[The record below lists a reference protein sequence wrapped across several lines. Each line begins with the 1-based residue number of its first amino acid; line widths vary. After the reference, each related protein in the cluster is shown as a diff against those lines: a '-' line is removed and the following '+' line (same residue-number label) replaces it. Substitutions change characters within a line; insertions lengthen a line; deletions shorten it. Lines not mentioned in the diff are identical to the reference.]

1 VKVRTWRRGCIAAIL
16 ASLGC
21 AGSEPEPLDAKKNE
35 ADFRSRS
42 LQDPGLAR
50 FVAASPES
58 KSGAFP
64 PDRWDLGTL
73 TLVAFYFH
81 PDLDLARARLAQAQA
96 ARVTAGQWPNP
107 VSGFELSKVTNVE
120 PGFKPWIYGVNLSVP
135 IDTLWKRG
143 YKIAEADR
151 GIEGGRLQLAETGW
165 RVRSR
170 LRAAFADHLFFL
182 RELDLRKEEEA
193 ARSRTVA
200 ALARKLAL
208 GDIFRL
214 DVDQAEGELHAAR
227 LSIHTA
233 EGKVAETRMVLASA
247 LGLPGSALRDLS
259 FSWPE
264 LESPPSEK
272 SLSVETALLPGLLNR
287 LDLQGLLAEYAA
299 ALAALQ
305 REWAG
310 RYPDVS
316 LGPGYT
322 YDQGQKKFNLGLSV
336 TLPIFNQN
344 EGPIAE
350 AEARRKEIAA
360 RFTVLQAGAM
370 GELET
375 ARERYRAALAEL
387 EEAGKSLEIIARRES
402 AVKRA
407 VELGDLEPTAL
418 LGLRLE
424 KVQLEESRL
433 GSLRHAEEALGALE
447 DAVERPLG
455 SRAASP
461 VPGSRSPREGD

>member
-1 VKVRTWRRGCIAAIL
+1 MRTWRRGCLAVLL
-16 ASLGC
+16 ASFGC
-21 AGSEPEPLDAKKNE
+21 AGSEPEPFDAKKNE
-35 ADFRSRS
+35 ADFRARS

-50 FVAASPES
+50 FIAANPEA
-58 KSGAFP
+58 KPDAFP
-64 PDRWDLGTL
+64 PARWDLRTL
-73 TLVAFYFH
+73 TFVAFYFH

-96 ARVTAGQWPNP
+96 GRVTAGMWPNP
-107 VSGFELSKVTNVE
+107 VAGFELSKVTNVE
-120 PGFKPWIYGVNLSVP
+120 SGLSPWVYGVNLSVP

-143 YKIAEADR
+143 YKIEEAER
-151 GIEGGRLQLAETGW
+151 GIEGAQLQLAETGW

-170 LRAAFADHLFFL
+170 VRAALADHLFFL
-182 RELDLRKEEEA
+182 RERDLRKEEEA

-200 ALARKLAL
+200 ALSRKLAL

-233 EGKVAETRMVLASA
+233 EGKVAESRMVLASA

-259 FSWPE
+259 FSWPD
-264 LESPPSEK
+264 LENPPSEK
-272 SLSVETALLPGLLNR
+272 SLSMETALLPGLLNR

-322 YDQGQKKFNLGLSV
+322 YDQGQKKLNLGLSV

-360 RFTVLQAGAM
+360 RFSVLQAGAM

-375 ARERYRAALAEL
+375 AQERYRAALAEL
-387 EEAGKSLEIIARRES
+387 GEATKSLEIIARRET

-407 VELGDLEPTAL
+407 VDLGDLDPTAL
-418 LGLRLE
+418 VGLRLE
-424 KVQLEESRL
+424 RVQ
-433 GSLRHAEEALGALE
+433 
-447 DAVERPLG
+447 V
-455 SRAASP
+455 
-461 VPGSRSPREGD
+461 

>member
-1 VKVRTWRRGCIAAIL
+1 MRTWRRGCLAVLL
-16 ASLGC
+16 ASFGC
-21 AGSEPEPLDAKKNE
+21 AGSEPEPFDAKKNE
-35 ADFRSRS
+35 ADFRARS

-50 FVAASPES
+50 FIAANPEA
-58 KSGAFP
+58 KPDAFP
-64 PDRWDLGTL
+64 PARWDLRTL
-73 TLVAFYFH
+73 TFVAFYFH

-96 ARVTAGQWPNP
+96 GRVTAGMWPNP
-107 VSGFELSKVTNVE
+107 VAGFELSKVTNVE
-120 PGFKPWIYGVNLSVP
+120 SGLSPWVYGVNLSVP

-143 YKIAEADR
+143 YKIEEAER
-151 GIEGGRLQLAETGW
+151 GIEGAQLQLAETGW

-170 LRAAFADHLFFL
+170 VRAALADHLFFL
-182 RELDLRKEEEA
+182 RERDLRKEEEA

-200 ALARKLAL
+200 ALSRKLAL

-233 EGKVAETRMVLASA
+233 EGKVAESRMVLASA

-259 FSWPE
+259 FSWPD
-264 LESPPSEK
+264 LENPPSEK
-272 SLSVETALLPGLLNR
+272 SLSMETALLPGLLNR

-322 YDQGQKKFNLGLSV
+322 YDQGQKKLNLGLSV

-360 RFTVLQAGAM
+360 RFSVLQAGAM

-375 ARERYRAALAEL
+375 AQERYRAALAEL
-387 EEAGKSLEIIARRES
+387 GEAAKSLEIIARRET

-407 VELGDLEPTAL
+407 VDLGDLDPTAL
-418 LGLRLE
+418 VGLRLE
-424 KVQLEESRL
+424 RVQVEESRL

-447 DAVERPLG
+447 DAVQRPLG
-455 SRAASP
+455 LRAAP
-461 VPGSRSPREGD
+461 PKPDSRNPREGE